1 MKKSTL
7 YVTLTAV
14 VGLALMQAVPYGR
27 DHNNPSVVAEPQWDS
42 PDTRELARRACFN
55 CHSFETIWPWY
66 ARYAPV
72 SWLIAHDVQEGREK
86 LNFSDWQG
94 GTREGE
100 RPEEIA
106 KEITEGDMPPFAYR
120 FAHPEARLSAK
131 QRTQLIEGL
140 SATLKGH

>member
-1 MKKSTL
+1 MKKGTW

-14 VGLALMQAVPYGR
+14 VGLGLMQAVPYGR
-27 DHNNPSVVAEPQWDS
+27 DHNNPAVVAEPKWDS

-66 ARYAPV
+66 ARYAPA

-100 RPEEIA
+100 RPEEIS

-120 FAHPEARLSAK
+120 LAHPEARLSAK

-140 SATLKGH
+140 SATLKGR